1 MTRLDGKVALITG
14 AARGTGAETAR
25 LFVERGARVLLTD
38 VLDERGAK
46 LAAELGEHAA
56 YRRLDVR
63 RPAEW
68 ATAVAE
74 ARARFGAPNVLV
86 NNAAILT
93 VAAIDETP
101 PERAR
106 EIFDVNL
113 LGPLL
118 GIQAVLPS
126 MRERG
131 GGAIVNVASIDALE
145 GEVGVAAYGASKW
158 GLRGLTKCA
167 GLELAHLGIRVNAVC
182 PAGGG
187 KEMSAPWYA
196 SSRCERSRSRS
207 RGSPR
212 TRAASATR
220 WISRSTAASPR
231 DTSSRARRGPNE
243 RRRDEPQ
250 RAQSGRLRPAP
261 AARALCV

>member
-1 MTRLDGKVALITG
+1 MTRLDGKVAIITG
-14 AARGTGAETAR
+14 AARGTGEETAR
-25 LFVERGARVLLTD
+25 LFVECGARVLLTD

-46 LAAELGEHAA
+46 VAAQLGANGA
-56 YRRLDVR
+56 YQRLDVR
-63 RPAEW
+63 EP
-68 ATAVAE
+68 AVAE
-74 ARARFGAPNVLV
+74 TKRRFAAPNVLV

-93 VAAIDETP
+93 VAAIDETS

-118 GIQAVLPS
+118 GIQAVLPE
-126 MRERG
+126 MRASG
-131 GGAIVNVASIDALE
+131 GSIVNVASIDALE

-167 GLELAHLGIRVNAVC
+167 GLELAHLGIRVNTVC

-196 SSRCERSRSRS
+196 RLAEEIRSGKRKV
-207 RGSPR
+207 
-212 TRAASATR
+212 
-220 WISRSTAASPR
+220 
-231 DTSSRARRGPNE
+231 DL
-243 RRRDEPQ
+243 
-250 RAQSGRLRPAP
+250 SGNPKQPLGRELRLREIALAIAWLASDESSFCNAMDLAVDGGFTAGHIFPGAP
-261 AARALCV
+261 RPEK

>member
-1 MTRLDGKVALITG
+1 MTRLDGKIALITG
-14 AARGTGAETAR
+14 AARGTGAEVAR
-25 LFVERGARVLLTD
+25 LFVERGAQVLLTD
-38 VLDERGAK
+38 VLDERGAR
-46 LAAELGEHAA
+46 LAAELGASAA

-63 RPAEW
+63 SPEDW
-68 ATAVAE
+68 AAAVAE

-93 VAAIDETP
+93 VAAIDDTP

-118 GIQAVLPS
+118 GIQAVLSP
-126 MRERG
+126 MRECG
-131 GGAIVNVASIDALE
+131 GGSIVNVASIDALE

-167 GLELAHLGIRVNAVC
+167 GLELAHLGIRVNTVC

-187 KEMSAPWYA
+187 KEMSAPWVAKLAKEISSGQRQVDLA
-196 SSRCERSRSRS
+196 SS
-207 RGSPR
+207 PR
-212 TRAASATR
+212 QPLGRELTLREIALAIAWLASDESSFCNAMDLAVDGGFTAGHIFPAA
-220 WISRSTAASPR
+220 P
-231 DTSSRARRGPNE
+231 
-243 RRRDEPQ
+243 
-250 RAQSGRLRPAP
+250 RPA
-261 AARALCV
+261 